1 MIITK
6 KSNQKIKKE
15 LTITEFKQEYQDDID
30 SAIKDFIESENKKQE
45 YLPKFLRKNID
56 ASDFYL
62 NLHFNFNHHNSKS
75 EWFIERI

>member
-15 LTITEFKQEYQDDID
+15 LTITKFKQ
-30 SAIKDFIESENKKQE
+30 DFIESENKKQE

-62 NLHFNFNHHNSKS
+62 NLHFNFNHHNNKS
-75 EWFIERI
+75 EWFIEKI

>member
-15 LTITEFKQEYQDDID
+15 LTITKFKQEYQDDID
-30 SAIKDFIESENKKQE
+30 SAIQDFIESENKKQE

-62 NLHFNFNHHNSKS
+62 NLHFNFNHHNNKS
-75 EWFIERI
+75 EWFIEKI